1 MSERYDLFR
10 LTKDSAIWFGTAETM
25 QDANVRASE
34 ITDCSECLVL
44 DSETGEKAIVKTGR
58 EEELTLK

>member
-10 LTKDSAIWFGTAETM
+10 LTKDTAIWIGTAETM

-34 ITDCSECLVL
+34 ITGCDECLVL
-44 DSETGEKAIVKTGR
+44 DSETGEKTVLKTGGH
-58 EEELTLK
+58 EELAQK